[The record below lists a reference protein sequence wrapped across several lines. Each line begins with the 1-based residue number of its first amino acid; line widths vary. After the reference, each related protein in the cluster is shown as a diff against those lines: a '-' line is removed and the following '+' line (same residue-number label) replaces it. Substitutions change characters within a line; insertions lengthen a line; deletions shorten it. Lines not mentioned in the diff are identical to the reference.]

1 MAMPKEEFERRMGL
15 FTGLI
20 EKRSLDFGIVYF
32 DEFNKANSRYLLD
45 VWPQVEKGA
54 AIISRE
60 GKAVV
65 VGGPESQPYVR
76 EQSVIP
82 DLRNVSEFMVHG
94 EEYPTSK
101 ITTIPEIF
109 EDIGGEKKPERVGL
123 VGYDRMPVAIYHL
136 IERSLEGI
144 EIVDITYQFEE
155 FRYVKSPYEISMIE
169 KACELCDEGVQAMV
183 EKTRAGIPEY
193 RAAAAAEF
201 AVRDHGAGG
210 FDFST
215 IIGSGER
222 ALTVIGR
229 ASDKQFLKGEQVIT
243 GFTCSYKGYA
253 GACARQIIVDAE
265 PTPKQAEIMKV
276 AIEAHE
282 RAIAIL
288 KPGTV
293 GKDID
298 LAARSLLQ
306 EHGLAKYH
314 LYGSCHSIGLN
325 EYEEPFFGPSCEVA
339 LEPNMTVAVDITL
352 IGHPNIPGLR
362 YEEVF
367 AITEDGA
374 RPLSKYM
381 VAHREELKRTL

>member
-155 FRYVKSPYEISMIE
+155 RP
-169 KACELCDEGVQAMV
+169 C
-183 EKTRAGIPEY
+183 P
-193 RAAAAAEF
+193 
-201 AVRDHGAGG
+201 GG
-210 FDFST
+210 FYVVSPST
-215 IIGSGER
+215 IFT
-222 ALTVIGR
+222 LTR
-229 ASDKQFLKGEQVIT
+229 
-243 GFTCSYKGYA
+243 
-253 GACARQIIVDAE
+253 RQ
-265 PTPKQAEIMKV
+265 Q
-276 AIEAHE
+276 
-282 RAIAIL
+282 
-288 KPGTV
+288 
-293 GKDID
+293 
-298 LAARSLLQ
+298 
-306 EHGLAKYH
+306 
-314 LYGSCHSIGLN
+314 
-325 EYEEPFFGPSCEVA
+325 
-339 LEPNMTVAVDITL
+339 
-352 IGHPNIPGLR
+352 
-362 YEEVF
+362 
-367 AITEDGA
+367 
-374 RPLSKYM
+374 
-381 VAHREELKRTL
+381 